1 MYTESPPLAG
11 RASSERQLRPGPHTA
26 YRSSGF
32 KKAPCRSNGGI
43 KIQLFFV
50 VYPSALR
57 FLNTDSVAM
66 WYPPED
72 QPNRH
77 DHHEDQCNYPFHFF
91 VLCCSPVPFCS
102 GPI

>member
-1 MYTESPPLAG
+1 VSFDSLPLTLLISELRQYAG
-11 RASSERQLRPGPHTA
+11 HRIATLHAKPGMHSVV
-26 YRSSGF
+26 RGVVE
-32 KKAPCRSNGGI
+32 
-43 KIQLFFV
+43 IQLSFV

-72 QPNRH
+72 HPNRH

-91 VLCCSPVPFCS
+91 PVWFTCSLM
-102 GPI
+102 